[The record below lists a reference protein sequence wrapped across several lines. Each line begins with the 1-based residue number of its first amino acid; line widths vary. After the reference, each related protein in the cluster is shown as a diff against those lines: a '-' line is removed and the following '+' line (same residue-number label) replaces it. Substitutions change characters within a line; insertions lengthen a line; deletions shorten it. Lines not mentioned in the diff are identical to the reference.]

1 MGGGIESRNTSILR
15 RMMIVLKILLVLI
28 IGFIGLTLYFANRQD
43 KQYKEFVK
51 RVKDDSKRESS
62 NNA

>member
-1 MGGGIESRNTSILR
+1 
-15 RMMIVLKILLVLI
+15 MIVLKIFLVLM

-62 NNA
+62 DNA

>member
-1 MGGGIESRNTSILR
+1 
-15 RMMIVLKILLVLI
+15 MIVIKILLVLLM
-28 IGFIGLTLYFANRQD
+28 GYIGLTLYFANRQD
-43 KQYKEFVK
+43 KQYKEFIK

>member
-1 MGGGIESRNTSILR
+1 
-15 RMMIVLKILLVLI
+15 MIVLKILLVLM

-51 RVKDDSKRESS
+51 RVKDDSQREGK

>member
-1 MGGGIESRNTSILR
+1 
-15 RMMIVLKILLVLI
+15 MIVLKILLVLMM
-28 IGFIGLTLYFANRQD
+28 GYIGLTLYFANRQD
-43 KQYKEFVK
+43 KQYKEFIK

>member
-1 MGGGIESRNTSILR
+1 
-15 RMMIVLKILLVLI
+15 MIVFKILLVLM
-28 IGFIGLTLYFANRQD
+28 IGYIGLTLYFANRQD
-43 KQYKEFVK
+43 KKYKEFIK